1 MQDLWQIANSVLC
14 KGESAIPPLFNSL
27 EVLSS
32 ATDKAKLF
40 AEHLSKVIT
49 NLDLSKAFL
58 KELRV

>member
-40 AEHLSKVIT
+40 AEHLRS
-49 NLDLSKAFL
+49 
-58 KELRV
+58 